1 VVASPEVEIYDGF
14 DGDGRADGR
23 SSLMAVAE
31 GWKQADKG
39 EEPPRPRAEIFIF
52 RYSQLI

>member
-1 VVASPEVEIYDGF
+1 MVGSPEAEIYDGF
-14 DGDGRADGR
+14 DGDGRDDGR

-52 RYSQLI
+52 RYRQL